1 MFLISLL
8 RCVIIFILFQNKCRD
23 YILYFKIDN
32 HSFAKIS
39 SLCNECSSEKGF
51 QPLSRMAEWGRVSG
65 FRPVCRKGYINS
77 VKRGKIWPPERSPPC
92 VVKGAE
98 PVMHGSK
105 RGIVRIDAGWGV
117 FGGGYF
123 KTKLSGSQH
132 GFSVGARWLGKPK
145 GPSDIVG
152 RPFRKFFEMP
162 AQ

>member
-8 RCVIIFILFQNKCRD
+8 RCVIIFILFQNKCRY

-77 VKRGKIWPPERSPPC
+77 VKRGKIWLPKLSLPC
-92 VVKGAE
+92 VVKVVESVIRGSQRGIARTLRGNAGWAPLE
-98 PVMHGSK
+98 SVISK
-105 RGIVRIDAGWGV
+105 RNFRVRNTGSLSEPDS
-117 FGGGYF
+117 
-123 KTKLSGSQH
+123 SGS
-132 GFSVGARWLGKPK
+132 RK
-145 GPSDIVG
+145 G
-152 RPFRKFFEMP
+152 RPISSDGPFGSF
-162 AQ
+162 

>member
-39 SLCNECSSEKGF
+39 FLCNECSSEKGF

-77 VKRGKIWPPERSPPC
+77 VKRGKIWPSQSSLPC
-92 VVKGAE
+92 VIKVAE
-98 PVMHGSK
+98 SVIRGS
-105 RGIVRIDAGWGV
+105 
-117 FGGGYF
+117 
-123 KTKLSGSQH
+123 
-132 GFSVGARWLGKPK
+132 
-145 GPSDIVG
+145 
-152 RPFRKFFEMP
+152 
-162 AQ
+162 